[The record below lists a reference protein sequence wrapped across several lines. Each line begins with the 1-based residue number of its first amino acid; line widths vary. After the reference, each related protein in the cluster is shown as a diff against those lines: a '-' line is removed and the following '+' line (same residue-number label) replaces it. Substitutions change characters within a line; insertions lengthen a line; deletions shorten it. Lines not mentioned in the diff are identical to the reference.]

1 VDEIELSDNRLLVRF
16 NIGLGVLPNFTRGS
30 CVCRIGLLAL
40 GVFGIIIF
48 NVFALGDFGGVFAL
62 GDRGGVFALGDFGG
76 VFALGDLGGVFALG
90 ITFGGLLRIVG
101 NGVFISSSFIGL
113 GLHSGVGDLSLDF
126 FFGGDFFFVVFS
138 LFNIHNDTPEIIVIP
153 LNNIKLST
161 LDIYYTTKKILL
173 YRSNAK
179 YFSFNS
185 SVNSS

>member
-62 GDRGGVFALGDFGG
+62 G
-76 VFALGDLGGVFALG
+76 

-113 GLHSGVGDLSLDF
+113 GLHSGVGDLCLDF
-126 FFGGDFFFVVFS
+126 FFGGDLFFGVFS

-161 LDIYYTTKKILL
+161 LDIYYTTKKNITL
-173 YRSNAK
+173 S
-179 YFSFNS
+179 
-185 SVNSS
+185 

>member
-48 NVFALGDFGGVFAL
+48 NVFALGDL
-62 GDRGGVFALGDFGG
+62 GG

-113 GLHSGVGDLSLDF
+113 GLHSGVGDLCLDF
-126 FFGGDFFFVVFS
+126 FFGDDFFFGVFS

-161 LDIYYTTKKILL
+161 LDIYYTTKKNITL
-173 YRSNAK
+173 S
-179 YFSFNS
+179 
-185 SVNSS
+185 